1 MREKRVGRVSVQ
13 SDLSTLYQKIEE
25 NSRRSRIADQIKKY
39 KSLNFFLSFFTR
51 LITYIL
57 HIYKKDVMQKRDK
70 TFSKG
75 KIGFKV
81 EKTTCSDLLRISYVL
96 YS

>member
-1 MREKRVGRVSVQ
+1 
-13 SDLSTLYQKIEE
+13 
-25 NSRRSRIADQIKKY
+25 
-39 KSLNFFLSFFTR
+39 
-51 LITYIL
+51 
-57 HIYKKDVMQKRDK
+57 MQKRNK

-81 EKTTCSDLLRISYVL
+81 EKRTCSDLLRISYVS

>member
-1 MREKRVGRVSVQ
+1 
-13 SDLSTLYQKIEE
+13 
-25 NSRRSRIADQIKKY
+25 
-39 KSLNFFLSFFTR
+39 
-51 LITYIL
+51 
-57 HIYKKDVMQKRDK
+57 MQKRDK